1 MVNFYVPNYTKEE
14 FEELDN
20 KVLLLSK
27 EKYSQLNIKFND
39 YDPTVDTRKIICSIS
54 YNDPKV
60 HHIIYD
66 DTLYDPYSGQLIG
79 QTYKIFKNQ
88 LKSGAKLC
96 ITTYRYRDECE
107 TIEKLFPNIPIF
119 ATGRESKV
127 ELLRGL
133 EGGVKSHYDD
143 HLTLC
148 LELLNTKICQPVF
161 IKHHWMPN
169 YDLPKELKIINITEV
184 KQKGFRGLYG

>member
-1 MVNFYVPNYTKEE
+1 MVTAPLKFKKNN
-14 FEELDN
+14 LII
-20 KVLLLSK
+20 LMSK
-27 EKYSQLNIKFND
+27 W
-39 YDPTVDTRKIICSIS
+39 IS
-54 YNDPKV
+54 WDF
-60 HHIIYD
+60 D

-148 LELLNTKICQPVF
+148 LELLNTKICQPIF

-184 KQKGFRGLYG
+184 K

>member
-1 MVNFYVPNYTKEE
+1 MNVK
-14 FEELDN
+14 
-20 KVLLLSK
+20 LLK
-27 EKYSQLNIKFND
+27 NCFQ
-39 YDPTVDTRKIICSIS
+39 
-54 YNDPKV
+54 
-60 HHIIYD
+60 
-66 DTLYDPYSGQLIG
+66 
-79 QTYKIFKNQ
+79 IFQ
-88 LKSGAKLC
+88 
-96 ITTYRYRDECE
+96 
-107 TIEKLFPNIPIF
+107 FF

>member
-1 MVNFYVPNYTKEE
+1 MVTAPLKFKKNN
-14 FEELDN
+14 LII
-20 KVLLLSK
+20 LMSK
-27 EKYSQLNIKFND
+27 W
-39 YDPTVDTRKIICSIS
+39 IS
-54 YNDPKV
+54 WDF
-60 HHIIYD
+60 D

-96 ITTYRYRDECE
+96 ITTYRYRDKCE